1 MKLSCIEW
9 NDRIK
14 LFYKVLITFDEI
26 SKLIPSRQGE
36 NDNIERKLRIYFASP
51 RTILIISHCMS

>member
-14 LFYKVLITFDEI
+14 LFYKVLETFDEK

-36 NDNIERKLRIYFASP
+36 NNTKRKLQIYFASP